1 MNWLW
6 TGYGRLVPGDGR
18 GRTLGFP
25 TANVELA
32 PGVKEAV
39 PLPEPAVYAGWAW
52 LGLAA
57 DPVESKAD
65 VAAAKA
71 ASIHIGPRPTVD
83 DYGLAFEVHMLDFP
97 DQDLYGQDLAVA
109 VVSHVRDI
117 QKFDSLAELTAAIAG
132 DCEEV
137 RRRLLTT

>member
-1 MNWLW
+1 M
-6 TGYGRLVPGDGR
+6 
-18 GRTLGFP
+18 GFP

-32 PGVKEAV
+32 SGVREAA
-39 PLPEPAVYAGWAW
+39 PLPAPAVYAGWAW

-57 DPVESKAD
+57 DPVQSKAD
-65 VAAAKA
+65 LSTAKA
-71 ASIHIGPRPTVD
+71 ASVHIGPRPTVD

-97 DQDLYGQDLAVA
+97 NKDLYCQDLAVA

-117 QKFDSLAELTAAIAG
+117 RKFDSLTELTAAIAG

-137 RRRLLTT
+137 RRRLL